1 MLKEIYEQP
10 EAISNT
16 ILASL
21 KDDNE
26 ITLENFD
33 NRAKELFEKTKH
45 ICIVACGTSYN
56 AGMTAKYWIE
66 KYAKIPCSVEI
77 ASELRYRDNV
87 VVDGSL
93 FVSISQ
99 SGETADTLE
108 SLRKSKSKAMLE
120 ACVYAM
126 YQIAH

>member
-10 EAISNT
+10 EAVSNT
-16 ILASL
+16 IAANLNSDGQL
-21 KDDNE
+21 S
-26 ITLENFD
+26 LENF
-33 NRAKELFEKTKH
+33 NKSTINLLEKTKH

-56 AGMTAKYWIE
+56 AGLTAKYWLE
-66 KYAKIPCSVEI
+66 KYAKVSCSVEI

-87 VVDGSL
+87 VVDDSL

-108 SLRKSKSKAMLE
+108 SLRKVKTKL
-120 ACVYAM
+120 
-126 YQIAH
+126 HR